1 MNYEQ
6 ELAEQNK
13 WSDII
18 FTAITTG
25 DYNSFEEAMSVVMLY
40 ITDMSVSRAG
50 ISHALKRLE
59 DYYNKGWSMIINN
72 KNYSIK
78 FKLAELAIERNINE
92 NVVDTL
98 KEIAMLSIRYL
109 DRIENYY
116 RYKDAGYWYVP
127 YIHPIVII
135 HPVVIEA
142 FNTSITNKR

>member
-59 DYYNKGWSMIINN
+59 DYYNKG
-72 KNYSIK
+72 
-78 FKLAELAIERNINE
+78 
-92 NVVDTL
+92 
-98 KEIAMLSIRYL
+98 
-109 DRIENYY
+109 
-116 RYKDAGYWYVP
+116 
-127 YIHPIVII
+127 
-135 HPVVIEA
+135 
-142 FNTSITNKR
+142 